1 MQRAILQRWL
11 WQKNCS
17 CYFTCQV
24 NKHPVSFSAI
34 LSVQYSVKSSNYLLK
49 DPFSPVYVSS
59 YCSDYFHTRLQY
71 PVIDYRNF
79 HSSQWTKEKESS
91 KVEQTVKALKVE
103 KTKQESSHILTDEVK
118 LAQVPPKRSL
128 MKRIVDEV
136 IHYYHGFRLL
146 LIDIKVSTR
155 LVWKILNGEDLSR
168 REHRQL
174 VRTVSDLFRILPFS
188 VFIIVPF
195 MEILLPVAIKLFPN
209 MLPSTFETR
218 SAKELKMKKELKVKL
233 EMAKFLQHT
242 LDEMALHRKGD
253 KHSHTAKEFA
263 QFFEKIRTTGE
274 QATNEEI
281 IKFSKLF
288 EDEIT
293 LDSLDRPQLTALCR
307 LLELQPIGTNNFLR
321 FQLRMKLRSLRAD
334 DQMIKKEGIET
345 LTVPELQAA
354 CRSRGMR
361 ALGMPE
367 DRLQSQLQQ
376 WLELSLNEEI
386 PPSLL
391 LLSRALYLPEN
402 LPATE
407 QLKATISTL
416 PDVAATEAK
425 LKIGETEGKV
435 DNKTKIEVIKIE
447 EEAIKREQEEW
458 KQEEKERLE
467 KEAIAKIEEKNIQG
481 VQGTLETAEAIK
493 SPLQPPL
500 IDILQDTGPILEDK
514 AIELEKPELKI
525 IEEKELS
532 KEDFE
537 NLEDAL
543 EKIAEEK
550 KRLLIEKEEL
560 EGLKEEMADYKEDI
574 DEFKEV
580 ILKTGLKDLKESK
593 ASTRLYSQVNKMITK
608 MDSLLD
614 ELSKSRKSLQEQI
627 DSKVKE
633 GASIDQEKD
642 NIISINELVLAI
654 RRIQKISDDTRL
666 QRIADV
672 LEKMDEDHDG
682 AVEIDNVLKVI
693 ELIGKENVKISSTQ
707 MNDILDM
714 LKKEESLETAEKL
727 RKQQERQSENFQDA
741 QDLTQGT
748 SDKSAQTKQDQK
760 L

>member
-1 MQRAILQRWL
+1 MQRAIFRNCL
-11 WQKNCS
+11 WQKTCPS
-17 CYFTCQV
+17 CYFTYQV
-24 NKHPVSFSAI
+24 NKHSRLLSAAFPI
-34 LSVQYSVKSSNYLLK
+34 QYSVKASNYVVK
-49 DPFSPVYVSS
+49 HPSPPIYVSS
-59 YCSDYFHTRLQY
+59 YHSDYFHTRLVY
-71 PVIDYRNF
+71 PVIGYRSL
-79 HSSQWTKEKESS
+79 HLTQWTKEKESS
-91 KVEQTVKALKVE
+91 KVEQTVKALKTE
-103 KTKQESSHILTDEVK
+103 KTKQESSPVLTDEVK
-118 LAQVPPKRSL
+118 LAQIPPKRSL
-128 MKRIVDEV
+128 LKRIVDEI

-218 SAKELKMKKELKVKL
+218 SEKELKMKKELKVKL

-263 QFFEKIRTTGE
+263 QFFENIRTTGK

-281 IKFSKLF
+281 MKFSKLF

-293 LDSLDRPQLTALCR
+293 LDSLDRPQITALCR

-367 DRLQSQLQQ
+367 DRLRSQLQQ

-447 EEAIKREQEEW
+447 EEAIKREKEEL

-467 KEAIAKIEEKNIQG
+467 KEALAKVEEKNIQG
-481 VQGTLETAEAIK
+481 TIELTDAMK
-493 SPLQPPL
+493 STQKPPL
-500 IDILQDTGPILEDK
+500 IDILQDAGPILEDK
-514 AIELEKPELKI
+514 AVEIEKPELKI
-525 IEEKELS
+525 IEEKEELS
-532 KEDFE
+532 KEDFD
-537 NLEDAL
+537 NLEDAI

-550 KRLLIEKEEL
+550 RRLLIEKEEL
-560 EGLKEEMADYKEDI
+560 EDLKEEMADYKEDI

-608 MDSLLD
+608 MDNVLD
-614 ELSKSRKSLQEQI
+614 ELSKSRKTLQEQI

-633 GASIDQEKD
+633 GISIEEERD

-682 AVEIDNVLKVI
+682 AVEIENVLKVI
-693 ELIGKENVKISSTQ
+693 ELIGKENVKVTSTQ
-707 MNDILDM
+707 MNDILEM

-727 RKQQERQSENFQDA
+727 RKQQERQAENLN
-741 QDLTQGT
+741 DLTQET
-748 SDKSAQTKQDQK
+748 LDKSFQTKQDQK